1 MPFLPEPLF
10 QHGQPDRTAILLVNL
25 GTPDGTSPREVGRY
39 LRQFL
44 SDPRVVEIPRAAW
57 WFILNVLILPLR
69 SRASAHK
76 YESIWL
82 REANMTGS
90 PLLVYSERQA
100 HALQQLLNAQGH
112 DVVVA
117 CAMRYGNPSIPS
129 VMQALRK
136 QGAERILVLPMYP
149 QYSGTTTATAFDEV
163 FRVLGEMRNQPEL
176 RLVKHFHDDPAYINA
191 LHQQVGAY
199 WAQHGAP
206 DFARGDKLLLS
217 FHGVPRRTLE
227 LGDPYHCE
235 CLKTGRLL
243 GEALGLQPGQYLVT
257 FQSRFGRAEWLQPY
271 TAPTLEEL
279 GRVGTNRV
287 DVFCPGFPA
296 DCLETLEEIA
306 MEGQSTF
313 RVAGGKE
320 FHYIPCLND
329 SEAWIAGIADIAL
342 AHLQGWPLTLTHPH
356 VLEAS
361 RTRAQSKGAA
371 A

>member
-1 MPFLPEPLF
+1 MSM
-10 QHGQPDRTAILLVNL
+10 D
-25 GTPDGTSPREVGRY
+25 
-39 LRQFL
+39 
-44 SDPRVVEIPRAAW
+44 
-57 WFILNVLILPLR
+57 
-69 SRASAHK
+69 
-76 YESIWL
+76 
-82 REANMTGS
+82 
-90 PLLVYSERQA
+90 
-100 HALQQLLNAQGH
+100 
-112 DVVVA
+112 
-117 CAMRYGNPSIPS
+117 PSIPS

-136 QGAERILVLPMYP
+136 QGVERILVLPMYP

-206 DFARGDKLLLS
+206 DFAHGDKLLLS

-306 MEGQSTF
+306 MEGLSTF
-313 RVAGGKE
+313 RVAGGKD

-329 SEAWIAGIADIAL
+329 NEAWIAGIADIAL